1 MINVEFMS
9 LTIKQRKVMLDF
21 LDVDITKAKCH
32 YCKEKVTIENVGIMP
47 SLKGK
52 GHTYLICDNILC
64 TVQYIDELE
73 KFEEGEKK

>member
-1 MINVEFMS
+1 VINVEFMS

-52 GHTYLICDNILC
+52 GHT
-64 TVQYIDELE
+64 
-73 KFEEGEKK
+73 